1 VATAVDTTVV
11 IEPLETR
18 LRSRLVVLR
27 ENREKFMGE
36 AQRQLAA
43 LDAAIAEMDAILN
56 PPPADASQNGTS
68 DEVLPG

>member
-1 VATAVDTTVV
+1 VLTETGSAVV

-18 LRSRLVVLR
+18 LRARVATLR
-27 ENREKFMGE
+27 ENRERFIAD

-56 PPPADASQNGTS
+56 PPPANENGT
-68 DEVLPG
+68 EPHEAT

>member
-1 VATAVDTTVV
+1 MLTEIDTAIV

-18 LRSRLVVLR
+18 LRARLVVLR

-43 LDAAIAEMDAILN
+43 LDAAIAEMDALIN
-56 PPPADASQNGTS
+56 PPPAELNGKT